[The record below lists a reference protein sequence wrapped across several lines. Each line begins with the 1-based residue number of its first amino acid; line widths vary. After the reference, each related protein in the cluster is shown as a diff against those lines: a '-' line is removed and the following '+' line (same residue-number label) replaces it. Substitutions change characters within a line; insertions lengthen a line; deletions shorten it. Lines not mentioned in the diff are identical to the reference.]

1 MVNFEFL
8 NCLQD
13 EEPLVVVDVLSLL
26 DDATLTFAVT
36 KAALVDSK
44 HLEVKISEVLGKT
57 AIGLG
62 VATVA
67 VDVEDDSFAGVL
79 GRVAVCA
86 QFDLATELG
95 DWKIKNIDFFKLMV
109 VGYVFHNL
117 FR

>member
-26 DDATLTFAVT
+26 DEATLAFAVT
-36 KAALVDSK
+36 EAALVDCE
-44 HLEVKISEVLGKT
+44 HLEVKISKVLGKT
-57 AIGLG
+57 AVGLG

-86 QFDLATELG
+86 
-95 DWKIKNIDFFKLMV
+95 
-109 VGYVFHNL
+109 
-117 FR
+117 